1 MKRDNDQNIKIIMD
15 LVKQV
20 ISDFKIDL
28 IVGFAILVLVVII
41 PTFRLYWLIAGV
53 NTTPKEQL
61 RKMDLKYIGKY
72 FGICMSGLGLLLI
85 LNPFVFSYFELKP
98 YIQFIQLITV
108 FSVVAF
114 MFVFGRIKKDRI

>member
-1 MKRDNDQNIKIIMD
+1 MD
-15 LVKQV
+15 FVKQV

-28 IVGFAILVLVVII
+28 IVGLGILVLGVIV

-72 FGICMSGLGLLLI
+72 FGICMSVLGLLLI

-98 YIQFIQLITV
+98 SIQFIQLITV

-114 MFVFGRIKKDRI
+114 MFVFGRIKKDRIYKRDIERN